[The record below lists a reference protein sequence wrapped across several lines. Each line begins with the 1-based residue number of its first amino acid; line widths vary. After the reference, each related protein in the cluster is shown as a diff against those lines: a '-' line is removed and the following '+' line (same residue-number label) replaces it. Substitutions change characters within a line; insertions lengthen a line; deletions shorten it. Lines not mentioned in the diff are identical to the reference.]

1 MEKQR
6 STVIFLV
13 MALAGCTTRP
23 SSVPTHIDQRPT
35 ITIKAGESVLLKNG
49 QQALV
54 PSGATLSSGKSEF
67 KINGNGLTMKGRFP
81 EIVSVP
87 IDAKGPADNLIIV
100 APPLNGPA
108 DASGQRD
115 WLPGSPAFQPNWRKI
130 DPSFYI
136 NLGDDSE
143 AIARLANLYY
153 TEDIPET
160 LSSKSLICKSGYKKF
175 LVRSLYIKQSAISV
189 FETQDG
195 LVIGTMS
202 LASPPTSAGAI
213 ALCIDEPPKHV
224 EGRFTQ
230 LWLPL

>member
-1 MEKQR
+1 M
-6 STVIFLV
+6 
-13 MALAGCTTRP
+13 
-23 SSVPTHIDQRPT
+23 
-35 ITIKAGESVLLKNG
+35 LLKNG

-87 IDAKGPADNLIIV
+87 IDAKGPADNLITV
-100 APPLNGPA
+100 APPLNGPP

-175 LVRSLYIKQSAISV
+175 LVRSLYIKQSVISV

-230 LWLPL
+230 FWLPL